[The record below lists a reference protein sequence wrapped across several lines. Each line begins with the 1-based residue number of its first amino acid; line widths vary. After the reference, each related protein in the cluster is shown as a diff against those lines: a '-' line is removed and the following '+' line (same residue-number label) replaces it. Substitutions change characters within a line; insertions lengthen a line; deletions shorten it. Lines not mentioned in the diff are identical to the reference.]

1 MTGSVQVRFRD
12 LSVSDDVLRA
22 ELMRAVETVL
32 RHGQVLMGPEVEVLE
47 RAVAADCST
56 AFAVGVASGTDALYM
71 ALRGLG
77 IGPGDEV
84 ITTPLSWI
92 ATLNAIH
99 LAGATGVFVDIRDDL
114 NIDADLIEAAV
125 TPATRM
131 ILPVHFNGRLCDMER
146 ICAIAEKHGLL
157 VLEDAAQ
164 AYGARLGDAPAGS
177 FGDAAAFSFNPMKV
191 LPAYGEAGA
200 VVTNSEALY
209 QRLLSLRYLGTVD
222 KEECRWPSFNGK
234 IDTLQAAMLLVSRKY
249 HGKNAERRR
258 QIARRY
264 DAALSGVVPCPPPGN
279 DGRCVFFDY
288 QILAEGRDRL
298 QAFLAGRGIET
309 KVKHPILMPGQPA
322 YSHLRCPPLPVAGRL
337 VSRILCLPIHEK
349 MADAQV
355 SYVADSVR
363 AFYGGAS

>member
-1 MTGSVQVRFRD
+1 MEVRFRD
-12 LSVSDDVLRA
+12 LSVSDEALRA
-22 ELMRAVETVL
+22 ELMEAVETVL

-47 RAVAADCST
+47 RAVAADCGT

-99 LAGATGVFVDIRDDL
+99 LVGATGAFVDIRDDL
-114 NIDADLIEAAV
+114 NIDAGLIEAAV

-131 ILPVHFNGRLCDMER
+131 ILPVHFNGRLCDMDR
-146 ICAIAEKHGLL
+146 IGAIAEKHGLK

-164 AYGARLGDAPAGS
+164 AYGARLGDSPAGS
-177 FGDAAAFSFNPMKV
+177 FGDAATFSFNPMKV

-200 VVTNSEALY
+200 VVTDNEALY

-249 HGKNAERRR
+249 HWKNVERRLHM
-258 QIARRY
+258 ARRY
-264 DAALSGVVPCPPPGN
+264 DGLLSGVVPCPPLEN

-288 QILAEGRDRL
+288 QIVAEDRDRL

-309 KVKHPILMPGQPA
+309 KVKHPILMPRQPA
-322 YSHLRCPPLPVAGRL
+322 YTHLRCPPLPVAERL

-349 MADAQV
+349 MSDPQIT
-355 SYVADSVR
+355 YVADSVR
-363 AFYGGAS
+363 AFFGGAS